1 MVSMASSPPESEPLS
16 AVRAALEAGD
26 IHHAGALA
34 AAAWQ
39 APGDDA
45 FRAEAGFLL
54 CTTHNRKGEWAAL
67 LDAAPAVL
75 AINEGQGQ
83 VGRRVEVL
91 RWATLAACELAR
103 FDIALQSAGESC
115 RLAETA
121 GDRAQ
126 WALSLVAMGCCIE
139 RMGDPWQAHRLM
151 EEARQVVLGVDEP
164 YTHCV
169 ILNNL
174 CAAYIGAFYLLR
186 DTAGADEV
194 QGVLRAA
201 ERAAREALPL
211 VRRVPLNGFMSAI
224 IEGNLAEALV
234 HLGEL
239 EEAGGLL
246 AEALRRVTEQGNN
259 ARSWRIRYA
268 RSELLLAQGEPARA
282 AVELETLWHELEGS
296 QQTNTLTRVHEALYR
311 AWRAQG
317 DAARAL
323 AHLERFGALERARV
337 VVQLKA
343 QSRLFVTRI
352 ESERARLEAQ
362 AERLRAAEFEAD
374 ALRDQLT
381 GLGNRRA
388 LERRM
393 AVLVDSAAASGA
405 ALTVALVD
413 LDHFKRVNDR
423 FGHAIG
429 DRVLVRMAQLLR
441 EHSRSTDVLV
451 RLGGEEFIIVFA
463 DTPLALAAE
472 ICERLRD
479 QVERHD
485 WTTIAPGLALTLS
498 IGLASTPPHEPA
510 GLIDGADA
518 AMYRAKEA
526 GRNRVAVQ
534 AV

>member
-1 MVSMASSPPESEPLS
+1 MASSLLEHEPLL

-26 IHHAGALA
+26 IHHASTLA
-34 AAAWQ
+34 GAAWQ
-39 APGDDA
+39 AAPDDA
-45 FRAEAGFLL
+45 ARVEAGFLL
-54 CTTHNRKGEWAAL
+54 CTTHNRKGEWDGL
-67 LDAAPAVL
+67 LQVAPAVL
-75 AINEGQGQ
+75 ALLDRQGD
-83 VGRRVEVL
+83 VGRRVELL
-91 RWATLAACELAR
+91 RWVTLAACELAR
-103 FDIALQSAGESC
+103 FDLALHSAGESC
-115 RLAETA
+115 RLAEGGA
-121 GDRAQ
+121 DRAQ

-151 EEARQVVLGVDEP
+151 EEARHVMRGVDEP
-164 YTHCV
+164 YTQCV

-194 QGVLRAA
+194 QGVLRTAVD
-201 ERAAREALPL
+201 AAREALPL
-211 VRRVPLNGFMSAI
+211 IRRVPLNGFLSAI

-239 EEAGGLL
+239 DEARVVL

-259 ARSWRIRYA
+259 ARGWRIRYA
-268 RSELLLAQGEPARA
+268 RGELLLAQGEPARA
-282 AVELETLWHELEGS
+282 GAELDALWREMAGS

-323 AHLERFGALERARV
+323 EHFEQFEALERRRV

-388 LERRM
+388 LDRRM
-393 AVLVDSAAASGA
+393 AALVDSAIASGA

-423 FGHAIG
+423 FGHAVG
-429 DRVLVRMAQLLR
+429 DRVLVQMAQLLR
-441 EHSRSTDVLV
+441 DHSRAADVLV
-451 RLGGEEFIIVFA
+451 RLGGEEFLIVFA
-463 DTPLALAAE
+463 DTPLAAAAD
-472 ICERLRD
+472 ICERLRLR
-479 QVERHD
+479 VEAHD
-485 WTTIAPGLALTLS
+485 WSTIAPGLAVTLS
-498 IGLASTPPHEPA
+498 IGLASTPPHAPG

-518 AMYRAKEA
+518 AMYRAKGA
-526 GRNRVAVQ
+526 GRNQVAVQ